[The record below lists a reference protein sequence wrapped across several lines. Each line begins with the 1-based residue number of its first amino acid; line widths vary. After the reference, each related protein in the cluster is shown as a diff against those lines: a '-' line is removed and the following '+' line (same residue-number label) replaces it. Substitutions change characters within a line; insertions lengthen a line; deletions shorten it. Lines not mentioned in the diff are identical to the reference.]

1 MDTYYELKGDTLY
14 LTKKNKENDIEYIDG
29 EKYFE
34 SSFGNKFLLINDSD
48 IYENVDI
55 MEENLVK
62 HQEIYRSYLKVVDA
76 INKGKNVMK
85 YLQILYILTGFVI

>member
-1 MDTYYELKGDTLY
+1 MDTYYELNGDTLY